1 MNALRLI
8 LAAAA
13 VAYSVSQ
20 YWQEHRR
27 LSQLQKLDGRKA
39 MVRHEALRKR
49 AERNIT
55 VIAAVIC
62 AAAAVV
68 AVYAFAVLPAPP
80 PKVGP

>member
-1 MNALRLI
+1 MSALRLI

-27 LSQLQKLDGRKA
+27 LAHMQKLDGRKA

-49 AERNIT
+49 AERNLT
-55 VIAAVIC
+55 LGTAVIC
-62 AAAAVV
+62 ALAAAI
-68 AVYAFAVLPAPP
+68 AIYAFAVLPAPP
-80 PKVGP
+80 SKGGL